1 MTRGFFCVFEGIDGS
16 GKSGALAYV
25 QDHLAADGIDVV
37 ATLEPGGTD
46 EGLAVRRLVL
56 TNSPLR
62 WASIGQLLLMNAARA
77 QLAEKVIQ
85 PALAA
90 GKVVLCDRFV
100 GSTLAYQGAGHG
112 IAAEQIRALHKIAAG
127 DLWPDLTV
135 LLDVEAEQA
144 LARSRGRLIAS
155 GSDEGRFEALDLA
168 FHRRVRQSFL
178 NQAAF
183 EPPARHVVIDGSQ
196 RQQLVKAAALEAVL
210 AALTRRELRRRRNLA
225 SHGL

>member
-25 QDHLAADGIDVV
+25 QDHLAADGIDIV

-46 EGLAVRRLVL
+46 EGLALRRLVL
-56 TNSPLR
+56 TDSPLR
-62 WASIGQLLLMNAARA
+62 WASIGELLLMNAARA
-77 QLAEKVIQ
+77 QLAGKVIQ

-100 GSTLAYQGAGHG
+100 GSTLAHQGACHG

-144 LARSRGRLIAS
+144 LARSPRPPYRQRQRRRPVRSS
-155 GSDEGRFEALDLA
+155 GSRIPPSRPAVVPQSSG
-168 FHRRVRQSFL
+168 VRAAG
-178 NQAAF
+178 QACRDRWQ
-183 EPPARHVVIDGSQ
+183 P
-196 RQQLVKAAALEAVL
+196 AAAARKGCG
-210 AALTRRELRRRRNLA
+210 T
-225 SHGL
+225 